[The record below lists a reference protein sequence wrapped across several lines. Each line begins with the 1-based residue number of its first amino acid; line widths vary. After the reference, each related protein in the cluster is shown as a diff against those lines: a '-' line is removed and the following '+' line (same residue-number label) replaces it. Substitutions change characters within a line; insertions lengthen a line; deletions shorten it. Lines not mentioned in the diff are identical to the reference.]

1 MDAQHG
7 FEAPQSP
14 HEDRGCCFIE
24 AELLVWERSFLPN
37 IMIEV
42 FLVDDQDEVASK
54 RNEVQVFFCQQKC
67 VKLLLPLFDMDR
79 NENTSIEFHVLGT
92 FFQECATRCE
102 FHDQKIIMFVYL

>member
-24 AELLVWERSFLPN
+24 AELLVWERSFLPS

-42 FLVDDQDEVASK
+42 LVDDQDEVASK
-54 RNEVQVFFCQQKC
+54 RNEVQVFFVNRSASSFSCLFLKWIEMRTRRLNSMSLAHFFRNVQQ
-67 VKLLLPLFDMDR
+67 DM
-79 NENTSIEFHVLGT
+79 NFI
-92 FFQECATRCE
+92 TR
-102 FHDQKIIMFVYL
+102 K

>member
-67 VKLLLPLFDMDR
+67 VKPLAASF
-79 NENTSIEFHVLGT
+79 
-92 FFQECATRCE
+92 
-102 FHDQKIIMFVYL
+102 

>member
-54 RNEVQVFFCQQKC
+54 RNKVQVFFLSTEVRQALGS
-67 VKLLLPLFDMDR
+67 VILVTGETRSRLITVVTPAL
-79 NENTSIEFHVLGT
+79 TSKV
-92 FFQECATRCE
+92 TRS
-102 FHDQKIIMFVYL
+102 